1 MRKKIAAGNW
11 KMNLPYNEGMELA
24 EAIINGA
31 KDISDNQL
39 VILGTPYI
47 HLKEAAGIATNNPK
61 VEIAA
66 QNCHQAEKGAFTGE
80 ISIPMLQS
88 IGIKYVILGH
98 SERREYFHETNEILA
113 EKVKAVL
120 AAGMIPIFCCG
131 ESLDVREEG
140 WHAKFVRTQLEKGL
154 FHLSAEEFG
163 KVILAYEP
171 IWAIGTGVTA
181 SPQQAQDM
189 HKEIR
194 LTIENQYDVNVAEN
208 TSILYGGSVKPTNAD
223 ELFSQADVDGG
234 LVGGAS
240 LKPELFLP
248 IISSLASYS

>member
-11 KMNLPYNEGMELA
+11 KMNLSYNEGMELA
-24 EAIINGA
+24 EAITNQA
-31 KDISDNQL
+31 KDIADNQL

-47 HLKEAAGIATNNPK
+47 HLKEAVDKSEANPK
-61 VEIAA
+61 VKIAA

-88 IGIKYVILGH
+88 IGIEYVILGH

-113 EKVKAVL
+113 EKAKAVL
-120 AAGMIPIFCCG
+120 AAGMTPIFCCG
-131 ESLDVREEG
+131 ESLEVREEG
-140 WHAKFVRTQLEKGL
+140 WHAKYVRNQLERGL
-154 FHLSAEEFG
+154 FHLSQEDFN
-163 KVILAYEP
+163 KVIIAYEP

-194 LTIENQYDVNVAEN
+194 LAIENRYDANTAEN
-208 TSILYGGSVKPTNAD
+208 TSVLYGGSVKPSNAD